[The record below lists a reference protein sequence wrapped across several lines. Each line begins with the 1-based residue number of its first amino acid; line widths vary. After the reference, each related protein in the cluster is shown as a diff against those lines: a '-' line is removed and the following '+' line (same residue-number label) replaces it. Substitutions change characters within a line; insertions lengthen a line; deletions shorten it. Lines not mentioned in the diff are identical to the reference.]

1 MCSFN
6 FYQQSVDAIKV
17 LSDKDELRVG
27 QLYLRIFSSKNYLIY
42 VAEPTFWNEL
52 IGEFNMKNLA
62 GRSSQIECTPCFAL
76 DTKKM

>member
-1 MCSFN
+1 MYLYPWF
-6 FYQQSVDAIKV
+6 FQSVDAIKV

-62 GRSSQIECTPCFAL
+62 VRYLLNQIA
-76 DTKKM
+76 